1 MEPSFPNQTKDIL
14 FQEPIK
20 TSVDSVD
27 GRALNN
33 KMSSNGD
40 KSQDTGTR
48 YHGVTNSSGHNM
60 GQTGHH
66 MGQTGHNMG
75 QTGVNMGQT
84 GHHMGQTDPSVVAP
98 TGHTNG
104 GQPAQTDVTDHEA
117 ESEERRR
124 AAHRVFQKQGSQSR
138 SVGRLPLPTSSQPGN
153 MTSNMGGKSPSSPH
167 HSGLPPPPPVTSNK
181 EQRSISSIQTYRS
194 EQNLK

>member
-1 MEPSFPNQTKDIL
+1 
-14 FQEPIK
+14 
-20 TSVDSVD
+20 
-27 GRALNN
+27 
-33 KMSSNGD
+33 
-40 KSQDTGTR
+40 
-48 YHGVTNSSGHNM
+48 
-60 GQTGHH
+60 

-75 QTGVNMGQT
+75 QTGNNMGQAGNNMGQAGQNIGQTGHNMGQT
-84 GHHMGQTDPSVVAP
+84 GNSMGQAGMVAP

-104 GQPAQTDVTDHEA
+104 GQPVQTDLEA

-124 AAHRVFQKQGSQSR
+124 AAHKVFQKQGSQSR

-153 MTSNMGGKSPSSPH
+153 MTGNMGGKSPSSPH

-194 EQNLK
+194 EISLECRYIINTHPFMS